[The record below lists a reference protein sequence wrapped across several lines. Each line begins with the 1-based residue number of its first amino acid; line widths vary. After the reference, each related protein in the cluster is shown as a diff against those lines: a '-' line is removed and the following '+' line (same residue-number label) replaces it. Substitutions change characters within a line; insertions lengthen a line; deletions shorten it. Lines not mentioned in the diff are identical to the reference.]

1 MEAKRAPTVS
11 ARRTALWARIALALA
26 AGALLTSCNIVAP
39 IVGVSAGRGKQE
51 ALYTLKPKLPT
62 IVFVDDRAS
71 KLGRASLRVAIG
83 EIAGRELLRNELV
96 VDVIN
101 SQGAIAFA
109 RTEPADKPFTI
120 EEIGESVGAQQ
131 IVYVEINGFGLS
143 VDGVTLRPT
152 ASAWV
157 RVVEV
162 GVTPARVWPLDAD
175 AYQVTAELR
184 ERGESGISDASRR
197 ELQDKLAAELGDAIA
212 KVFYEHANPYL
223 LEREGR

>member
-1 MEAKRAPTVS
+1 METRRIPPVS
-11 ARRTALWARIALALA
+11 ARRAALLVRVAVALA
-26 AGALLTSCNIVAP
+26 AAALLTSCNIVAP
-39 IVGVSAGRGKQE
+39 VMGLAAGRGKQE
-51 ALYTLKPKLPT
+51 ALYTLNPKMPT

-71 KLGRASLRVAIG
+71 KLGRASLRVAIS
-83 EIAGRELLRNELV
+83 EITGRELLRNELV
-96 VDVIN
+96 DDVIN

-143 VDGVTLRPT
+143 VDGVTLQPT

-162 GVTPARVWPLDAD
+162 GLTPARVWPIDAD
-175 AYQVTAELR
+175 SYQVVAELR